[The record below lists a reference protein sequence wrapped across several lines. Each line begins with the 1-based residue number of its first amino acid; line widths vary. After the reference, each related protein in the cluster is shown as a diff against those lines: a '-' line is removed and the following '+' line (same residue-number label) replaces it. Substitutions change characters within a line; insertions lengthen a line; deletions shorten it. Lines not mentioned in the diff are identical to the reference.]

1 MQPYFYTLQE
11 FLAMGKHGVYVWS
24 CWGITVTVIIAFI
37 FYSRQQRKRTLNQ
50 LRIQQARKQ
59 HTRNQVKQQNNMVHK

>member
-11 FLAMGKHGVYVWS
+11 FLAMGKHGIYVWS
-24 CWGITVTVIIAFI
+24 CWGLTVAVIVAFI
-37 FYSRQQRKRTLNQ
+37 LYSRQQRQRTLKQ

-59 HTRNQVKQQNNMVHK
+59 HTRNQVKRPKTSVSK